1 MNPILIEQSPEETK
15 LAFEVHRNASIE
27 KVRLSRTKSTA
38 LSAEAWADAQITVGF
53 NFKTKELAG
62 PERVMRL
69 EISFRMKGTRSPEE
83 TDDGSE
89 SSIPEPNL
97 TQPNLEQLIA
107 IECAFEVDYALQDDF
122 VPSPEHVKAFREGN
136 AVFNVWPFFREYL
149 HSQMQRMGLPP
160 LTAPFL
166 RIVPKPK
173 KVARRERQ
181 VEAADAQE
189 V

>member
-1 MNPILIEQSPEETK
+1 MNPILIEQNPEETK

-27 KVRLSRTKSTA
+27 KVRLSRTKATTRS
-38 LSAEAWADAQITVGF
+38 LEEWADAQISIGF
-53 NFKTKELAG
+53 NFKTRELSA
-62 PERVMRL
+62 PEHIMRL
-69 EISFRMKGTRSPEE
+69 EISFRMRGTRSPEE
-83 TDDGSE
+83 TEGRSG
-89 SSIPEPNL
+89 EPDH
-97 TQPNLEQLIA
+97 ERLIA
-107 IECAFEVDYALQDDF
+107 IECAFEVDYALQDGF

-173 KVARRERQ
+173 KETRRGQ
-181 VEAADAQE
+181 TLPGK
-189 V
+189 